1 MPLQRMPSPLHLLR
15 RNPDLPRPTEVDTIP
30 AMIAFL
36 RGTVAEALPNS
47 IVIDVNGVGYEVIVP
62 LSTYD
67 ALNPLRGQLITL
79 KTHFHIREN
88 AQVLYG
94 FATDEERDIFR
105 LLVERVSGIG
115 PATAV
120 AILSGLRV
128 ADFKQAVVQGD
139 VQTIARAK
147 GVGKKTA
154 ERIVL
159 ELKDKVG
166 LASTWEAQQQGS
178 TSQAAADAELALVA
192 LGFKQTEARKALAPL
207 VEKNP
212 QAPADELIRGALRS
226 MGS

>member
-1 MPLQRMPSPLHLLR
+1 
-15 RNPDLPRPTEVDTIP
+15 
-30 AMIAFL
+30 MIVFL

-47 IVIDVNGVGYEVIVP
+47 ITVDVGGIGYEVCVP

-67 ALNPLRGQLITL
+67 ALNPLPGQQIML
-79 KTHFHIREN
+79 KTYLHIREN

-94 FATDEERDIFR
+94 FATDEEKDIFS
-105 LLVERVSGIG
+105 LLVNRVCGIG
-115 PATAV
+115 PATAI
-120 AILSGLRV
+120 AILSGMRV
-128 ADFKQAVVQGD
+128 SEFKNAVVEGD
-139 VQTIARAK
+139 AQAISHAK

-178 TSQAAADAELALVA
+178 TTRAAADAELALVA

-207 VEKNP
+207 VEQNP
-212 QAPADELIRGALRS
+212 DAETDELIRHALRQ
-226 MGS
+226 MNP

>member
-1 MPLQRMPSPLHLLR
+1 MA
-15 RNPDLPRPTEVDTIP
+15 D
-30 AMIAFL
+30 
-36 RGTVAEALPNS
+36 ALPGS
-47 IVIDVNGVGYEVIVP
+47 IVVDVGGVGYEVLVP

-67 ALNPLRGQLITL
+67 ALNPLRGDQILL
-79 KTHFHIREN
+79 KTHLHIREN

-105 LLVERVSGIG
+105 LLVDRVSGIG
-115 PATAV
+115 PSTAI

-139 VQTIARAK
+139 AAAIARAK

-154 ERIVL
+154 ERVVL

-178 TSQAAADAELALVA
+178 ASSAEADAELALVA
-192 LGFKQTEARKALAPL
+192 LGFKQSEVRKALAPL
-207 VEKNP
+207 TKASP
-212 QAPADELIRGALRS
+212 QAGTEELIRGALLRLS
-226 MGS
+226 S